1 MPRFLNIEMHVHTGT
16 WFFMYCCL
24 ALAIGEGVL
33 ISLAGFLPFS
43 TFEPRTKTQS
53 CAQTFKSNGI

>member
-24 ALAIGEGVL
+24 ALAMGEGVL

-53 CAQTFKSNGI
+53 